1 MTLPRDLPPSWRDHD
16 DQPSEAP
23 RVRSWEPGAGGTDS
37 NYVAIGEFQGPEYR
51 RNAFA
56 LHTDHE
62 VDALERMLGLRP
74 GSGILDV
81 GCGNGRHLNELARRG
96 HTGLGIDL
104 SPALVEV
111 ARRSAA
117 EEGLPSEF
125 LAIDARDFLD
135 GDPPLDERGQPAPAF
150 DAAICLHHGAFGTNP
165 TTDGAV
171 LAGMARHVK
180 PGGRV
185 VLTAFHALCA
195 VRNLVE
201 GDHYDALHG
210 VHHHL
215 GEVRGADGARQSWD
229 LWTSA
234 YTARELALLAHT
246 SGLDVQWI
254 QGAEPGRY
262 DGPLQVALDDPE
274 LLLVATVR

>member
-1 MTLPRDLPPSWRDHD
+1 MR
-16 DQPSEAP
+16 A
-23 RVRSWEPGAGGTDS
+23 WEPGVGGVDS
-37 NYVAIGEFQGPEYR
+37 HYEAIGDFQGGDYR

-74 GSGILDV
+74 GSGILDI

-96 HTGLGIDL
+96 HSGLGIDL
-104 SPALVEV
+104 SPSLVDV
-111 ARRSAA
+111 ARQSAA
-117 EEGLPSEF
+117 EEGLSTQF
-125 LAIDARDFLD
+125 LAVDARDFLD
-135 GDPPLDERGQPAPAF
+135 GDPPLDARGVAQPAF
-150 DAAICLHHGAFGTNP
+150 DAAISLHHGAFGTNP
-165 TTDGAV
+165 VTDGAV

-180 PGGRV
+180 PGGRI

-201 GDHYDALHG
+201 GDQYDALNG

-215 GEVRGADGARQSWD
+215 GDVRGPDGTHQGFD

-262 DGPLQVALDDPE
+262 DGPLAVALDDAE